1 MDHKGM
7 EDNVD
12 MNLKCMENNIKMDPK
27 EMENIKINLK
37 EMWVTSR

>member
-12 MNLKCMENNIKMDPK
+12 MNLKGMENNIKMDPK